1 MSLKKHEIMINL
13 SKNLT
18 KRLHTLNELLE
29 NIQNQGIKIKL
40 IDRR

>member
-1 MSLKKHEIMINL
+1 MINL
-13 SKNLT
+13 SNNLT